1 MKLGEKI
8 RLQRKAL
15 KLTQTE
21 LGERLGVKTNAVSKW
36 ECGRVEEIP
45 TSKIKA
51 MAALFNVPPS
61 YLIDDD
67 QIDYTIPT
75 NIRPMLQ
82 TYKAPRLGAIA
93 CGEPIL
99 AAGNIEG
106 YDEVPEYIHCDF
118 TLVCKGDSM
127 INARIFD
134 GDVVCIR
141 QQPEVENGEIA
152 AVLIDGEF
160 DGEATLKRV
169 KLFDDHI
176 ALEPENPQY
185 RPMVFWGE
193 DMARVHI
200 LGKAT
205 ALLSAPSSDWHAPCY
220 VRVRGIIYLIIR
232 DSISRKRDIEPPGES
247 IVILLS

>member
-8 RLQRKAL
+8 RIQRKAL

-21 LGERLGVKTNAVSKW
+21 LGEKLGVKTNAVSKW

-51 MAALFNVPPS
+51 MATLFNVPLS

-67 QIDYTIPT
+67 QIGYAPAP
-75 NIRPMLQ
+75 NLLPMPQ
-82 TYKAPRLGAIA
+82 MQRVPRLGAIA

-99 AAGNIEG
+99 AAGNIDG
-106 YDEVPEYIHCDF
+106 YDAVPNYIQCDF

-127 INARIFD
+127 INARIFE
-134 GDVVCIR
+134 GDLVCIR

-152 AVLIDGEF
+152 AVLIDGEY

-176 ALEPENPQY
+176 SLEPENPQY
-185 RPMVFWGE
+185 KPLVFWDE

-205 ALLSAPSSDWHAPCY
+205 HF
-220 VRVRGIIYLIIR
+220 
-232 DSISRKRDIEPPGES
+232 ISP
-247 IVILLS
+247 VM

>member
-1 MKLGEKI
+1 MTTGERIKQLRI
-8 RLQRKAL
+8 AKGLSQE
-15 KLTQTE
+15 E
-21 LGERLGVKTNAVSKW
+21 LGAMIGVQKAAVNKYEKNIVVNLKRSVMEKL
-36 ECGRVEEIP
+36 
-45 TSKIKA
+45 A
-51 MAALFNVPPS
+51 AALDADPVYLFGFGANLPANV
-61 YLIDDD
+61 
-67 QIDYTIPT
+67 
-75 NIRPMLQ
+75 RPMPQ
-82 TYKAPRLGAIA
+82 TYKAPRLGGIA

-134 GDVVCIR
+134 GDIVCIR

-205 ALLSAPSSDWHAPCY
+205 HF
-220 VRVRGIIYLIIR
+220 
-232 DSISRKRDIEPPGES
+232 IST
-247 IVILLS
+247 VI